1 MNWKFTRLYVIC
13 YFLILFW
20 DRAEL
25 WPFNQRWSFFFL
37 GRCMLEYLSFKG
49 YSSAKENFANK
60 YSCVYSLLQM
70 TLILFSKLF
79 FVVH

>member
-20 DRAEL
+20 SRAEL

-37 GRCMLEYLSFKG
+37 GGCIVEHLSFMG
-49 YSSAKENFANK
+49 YSS
-60 YSCVYSLLQM
+60 
-70 TLILFSKLF
+70 TLPKRKLSKQVIVCL
-79 FVVH
+79 